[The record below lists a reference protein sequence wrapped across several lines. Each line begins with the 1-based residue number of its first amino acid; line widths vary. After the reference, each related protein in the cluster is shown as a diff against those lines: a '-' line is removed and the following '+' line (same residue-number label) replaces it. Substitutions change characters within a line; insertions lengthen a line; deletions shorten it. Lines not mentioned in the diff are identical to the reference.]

1 MPNYK
6 LSKELKKRM
15 EKELRQ
21 YWDNV
26 HKLEILEKEI
36 IEETSSGDGQP
47 RSNTTSDPT
56 SQKALKLIS
65 TRSLALLSERILYV
79 SKTINRL
86 KPFEKDI
93 FNLIFKEN
101 KDWLYCETMKGV
113 SKTTY
118 YNIMNKSIYYLA
130 EEWRRN
136 IMKEKKDYSIYNS
149 LEESLK
155 EVKLHKEGKIHLDN
169 WNDFL
174 IKLRKNKICGKN

>member
-1 MPNYK
+1 MANYK
-6 LSKELKKRM
+6 LSRELKKRM

-26 HKLEILEKEI
+26 HKLEQLKKEI
-36 IEETSSGDGQP
+36 IEETASGDGQP

-65 TRSLALLSERILYV
+65 TRSIALLSERILYV
-79 SKTINRL
+79 TKTINRL
-86 KPFEKDI
+86 KPFEQDI

-101 KDWLYCETMKGV
+101 KDWLYCETMKNV

-136 IMKEKKDYSIYNS
+136 II
-149 LEESLK
+149 LK
-155 EVKLHKEGKIHLDN
+155 I
-169 WNDFL
+169 
-174 IKLRKNKICGKN
+174 IKL